1 MRIALATFIVAATA
15 PVLSA
20 APSAAPQAPNP
31 LIESWSTP
39 FGIPPFERIKPEHFA
54 PAFEAAMAA
63 QRKEIDLIASNPQ
76 SPSFA
81 NTLEA
86 LDASGELLASVSYV
100 FYNLSQAETNDA
112 LQALAQEI
120 APKLSAFRDDIF
132 LNENLFARVRAV
144 WDQRESLALAA
155 DQRML
160 LKRSYT
166 TFVRGGANLD
176 AKAKERLRAV
186 NAELAVLGV
195 RFGDNLLKETN
206 AYKLVIDRSEDL
218 AGLPPGVV
226 AAAADAAKAA
236 KLDGKWVFTL
246 HSPSIW
252 PFLQY
257 SDRREL
263 RRQILEA
270 YTTRAN
276 HGDTQD
282 NKVVAAKIAALRTE
296 KARLLGFTTWANFV
310 LDNNMARSP
319 EGVYGLLNQLWP
331 AAQAKARHEAA
342 DLQAQIKAEG
352 GTFQLAAHD
361 WRYYAER
368 VRKARYDLDEEAFKP
383 YFQLDNVRQGVFWL
397 AGKLW
402 GLQFVELTDVPRYHP
417 EVRTFEVKDADG
429 SHVGILM
436 VDYHPRPG
444 KRGGAWMTNYR
455 DQWLKGSTEM
465 RPIIANVGNFTRP
478 AGDLPALLTLD
489 EVETMFHEFGH
500 ALHGL
505 LSKCRYRS
513 ISGTEVALDFV
524 ELPSQIM
531 ENWVLEPEVL
541 KVYAKHYKTGEPI
554 PQALVD
560 KLIRARQ
567 FNQGFATTEYL
578 AACLLDMDWHTM
590 LAPAEVDAAAFE
602 QLSIARMGLIP
613 EIVSRY
619 RTTYFNHIFGGGG
632 GYSAGYYSYVWAEV
646 LDADA
651 FEAFKEKG
659 VLDQATARSF
669 RTNVL
674 EKGASE
680 EPMDL
685 YVRFR
690 GRAPSVGPLLAKRGL
705 R

>member
-1 MRIALATFIVAATA
+1 MHVALATLIIAAAA
-15 PVLSA
+15 PTLSA
-20 APSAAPQAPNP
+20 ASGPTAPNA
-31 LIESWSTP
+31 LLESWSTP
-39 FGIPPFERIKPEHFA
+39 FGVPPFERIRPEHFT
-54 PAFEAAMAA
+54 PAFEAGMAA
-63 QRKEIDLIASNPQ
+63 QRKEIDLIANNPEL
-76 SPSFA
+76 PSFA

-86 LDASGELLASVSYV
+86 LDASGELLASISSV
-100 FYNLSQAETNDA
+100 FYNLSQAETNDS

-120 APKLSAFRDDIF
+120 VPKLSAFRDDIF
-132 LNENLFARVRAV
+132 LNEKLFARVKTV
-144 WDQRESLALAA
+144 WAQRQSLPLES

-160 LKRSYT
+160 LQRTYKA
-166 TFVRGGANLD
+166 FVRGGADLD
-176 AKAKERLRAV
+176 LAAKERLRV
-186 NAELAVLGV
+186 INAELALLGV
-195 RFGDNLLKETN
+195 RFGDNVLKETN
-206 AYKLVIDRSEDL
+206 AYRLVIDRREDL

-226 AAAADAAKAA
+226 AAAAAAAKAA
-236 KLDGKWVFTL
+236 KLEGKWVFTL
-246 HSPSIW
+246 QAPSIW

-257 SDRREL
+257 ADNRDL
-263 RRQILEA
+263 RRQLLDA

-276 HGDTQD
+276 HGDALD
-282 NKVVAAKIAALRTE
+282 NKPIASKIAALRAE
-296 KARLLGFTTWANFV
+296 KAKLLGFPTWANFM
-310 LDNNMARSP
+310 LDNNMAKTP
-319 EGVYGLLNQLWP
+319 ENVYGLLNQLWP
-331 AAQAKARHEAA
+331 AAQAKARQEAD

-361 WRYYAER
+361 WRYYAEK
-368 VRKARYDLDEEAFKP
+368 VRKAKYDLDEEVFKP

-402 GLQFVELTDVPRYHP
+402 GLQFVEHTDIPRYHP

-455 DQWLKGSTEM
+455 DQWVRNGVEI

-478 AGDLPALLTLD
+478 LGDLPALLSLD
-489 EVETMFHEFGH
+489 EVETTLHEFRL

-541 KVYAKHYKTGEPI
+541 RVYAKHYKTGEPI
-554 PQALVD
+554 PQTLVD
-560 KLIRARQ
+560 KLLRARR

-578 AACLLDMDWHTM
+578 AACLLDMDWHT
-590 LAPAEVDAAAFE
+590 LLTPVEVDAAAFE
-602 QLSIARMGLIP
+602 TLSIARMGLIP

-619 RTTYFNHIFGGGG
+619 RTTYFNHIFGGGE

-651 FEAFKEKG
+651 FEAFREKG
-659 VLDQATARSF
+659 VLDQTTARSF
-669 RTNVL
+669 RTNIL

-685 YVRFR
+685 YIRFR
-690 GRAPSVGPLLAKRGL
+690 GRAPSVAPLLARRGL

>member
-1 MRIALATFIVAATA
+1 MCIVLAAMVLAATA
-15 PVLSA
+15 PALPA
-20 APSAAPQAPNP
+20 APAPAPATSNP
-31 LIESWSTP
+31 LLESWDTP
-39 FGIPPFERIKPEHFA
+39 FGVPPFERIEPRHFA

-63 QRKEIDLIASNPQ
+63 QRKEIEAIVRNSEP
-76 SPSFA
+76 PSFA

-86 LDASGELLASVSYV
+86 LDASGELLASVSAV
-100 FYNLSQAETNDA
+100 FFNLSQAETNDE
-112 LQALAQEI
+112 LQKLAQEI
-120 APKLSAFRDDIF
+120 APRLSAFRDDIF
-132 LNENLFARVRAV
+132 LDERLFARVKAV
-144 WDQRESLALAA
+144 WDQRQGLALEA
-155 DQRML
+155 DQRAL
-160 LKRSYT
+160 LKRVYT
-166 TFVRGGANLD
+166 TFVRGGAGLD

-206 AYKLVIDRSEDL
+206 AFKLVVDSQDDL
-218 AGLPPGVV
+218 AGLPPGAV
-226 AAAADAAKAA
+226 AAAADAARAA
-236 KLDGKWVFTL
+236 GLTGKWVFTL

-257 SDRREL
+257 ADRREL
-263 RRQILEA
+263 RHQILDA
-270 YTTRAN
+270 YINRAN
-276 HGDTQD
+276 RGDDFD
-282 NKVVAAKIAALRTE
+282 NKAIASRIAALRAE
-296 KARLLGFTTWANFV
+296 KARLLGFPTWASFA
-310 LDNNMARSP
+310 LDTNMARTP
-319 EGVYGLLNQLWP
+319 ENVYRLLNQLWP
-331 AAQAKARHEAA
+331 AAQARARQEAA
-342 DLQAQIKAEG
+342 DLQARIEAEG
-352 GTFQLAAHD
+352 GTFQLAPHD

-402 GLQFVELTDVPRYHP
+402 GLRFEERTDIPRYHP
-417 EVRTFEVKDADG
+417 EVRTFEVKEADG
-429 SHVGILM
+429 SHVGVLM

-455 DQWLKGSTEM
+455 DQWVRNGTEI

-489 EVETMFHEFGH
+489 EVETLFHEFGH

-541 KVYAKHYKTGEPI
+541 NVYARHYETGKPI
-554 PQALVD
+554 PRELVD
-560 KLIRARQ
+560 KLLRARQ

-578 AACLLDMDWHTM
+578 AACLLDMDWHTL

-602 QLSIARMGLIP
+602 KLSFARMGLLP

-632 GYSAGYYSYVWAEV
+632 GYSAGYYSYIWAEV

-659 VLDQATARSF
+659 VFDQATARSF
-669 RTNVL
+669 RTNIL

-680 EPMDL
+680 DPMEL

-690 GRAPSVGPLLAKRGL
+690 GRAPSVEPLLARRGL
-705 R
+705 K

>member
-1 MRIALATFIVAATA
+1 VRIALAVLAVAAATPSLPFA
-15 PVLSA
+15 A
-20 APSAAPQAPNP
+20 APLAPNP
-31 LIESWSTP
+31 LLEPWNTP
-39 FGIPPFERIKPEHFA
+39 FGVPPFERIEPEHFA

-63 QRKEIDLIASNPQ
+63 QRKEIDAIANNPE
-76 SPSFA
+76 PPTFA

-86 LDASGELLASVSYV
+86 LDASGELLASVSAV
-100 FYNLSQAETNDA
+100 FFNLSQAETSEA
-112 LQALAQEI
+112 LQQLAQEL
-120 APKLSAFRDDIF
+120 APRLSQFRDDIF
-132 LNENLFARVRAV
+132 LNEKLFQRVKAV
-144 WDQRESLALAA
+144 WDRREALPLAP

-160 LKRSYT
+160 LKRT
-166 TFVRGGANLD
+166 TMAFIRGGAGLD
-176 AKAKERLRAV
+176 AKAKERLRAI

-206 AYKLVIDRSEDL
+206 EYRLVIDRQEDL
-218 AGLPPGVV
+218 AGLPAGVV
-226 AAAADAAKAA
+226 AAAAEAAKTA

-257 SDRREL
+257 ADKREL

-270 YTTRAN
+270 YTMRGNRGNA
-276 HGDTQD
+276 QD
-282 NKVVAAKIAALRTE
+282 NKAVASRIAALRAE
-296 KARLLGFTTWANFV
+296 KARLLGFSTWAGFV
-310 LDNNMARSP
+310 LDNAMAKTP
-319 EGVYGLLNQLWP
+319 ENVYGLLNQLWP
-331 AAQAKARHEAA
+331 AALAKARREAA
-342 DLQAQIKAEG
+342 DLQAQIEAEG
-352 GTFQLAAHD
+352 GTFRLEPHD
-361 WRYYAER
+361 WRYYAEK
-368 VRKARYDLDEEAFKP
+368 VRKARYDLDEEEFKP
-383 YFQLDNVRQGVFWL
+383 YFQLDNVREGMFWL
-397 AGKLW
+397 AGRLW
-402 GLQFVELTDVPRYHP
+402 GLQFVERTDVPRYHP
-417 EVRTFEVKDADG
+417 EVKTFEVKDADG

-436 VDYHPRPG
+436 LDYHPRPS

-455 DQWLKGSTEM
+455 DQWVKNGTDI
-465 RPIIANVGNFTRP
+465 RPVIANVGNFTRP
-478 AGDLPALLTLD
+478 AGDIPALLTLD

-541 KVYAKHYKTGEPI
+541 KVYARHYKTGQPI
-554 PQALVD
+554 PQPLVD
-560 KLIRARQ
+560 RLLRARQ

-578 AACLLDMDWHTM
+578 AACLLDMDWHT
-590 LAPAEVDAAAFE
+590 LLVPAEVDAAAFE
-602 QLSIARMGLIP
+602 ALSVARMGLPP

-651 FEAFKEKG
+651 FEAFKEHG

-669 RTNVL
+669 RTNIL

-680 EPMDL
+680 EPMEL
-685 YVRFR
+685 YMRFR
-690 GRAPSVGPLLAKRGL
+690 GRAPSVAPLLARRGL